1 MSAPRAFNITP
12 RMIHLQ
18 SFHWFKQFAE
28 GSILMD
34 TALDNIE
41 FALGSDFDS
50 GEWMDLAYCI
60 MMEPGC
66 WGDVEK
72 VWMQQ
77 LGIEESSSSSE
88 LPSQPSRGSIV
99 SGNQESSSAGLTST
113 SSVSTLSG
121 PLLNDPCA
129 WRLMMDWAKDKIRY
143 GELDDRMRKYGSR
156 YIHKEWKPLINEIF
170 LQSDPGAEDAVPAP
184 LVVQR
189 AMELQGVSLMATCAP
204 ALPFGA
210 SIHTAST
217 SSPGATH
224 RRHLSSR
231 GGVQRKRRKV
241 SASIF
246 IDMDAEEDKEG
257 EEEGEEEEEEEK
269 EEDEQE
275 EGGSIRRPQQ
285 AEPLGKRSYL
295 QSIDSLCKQFGS
307 DVGDSV
313 VVNRPP
319 NRQIPTG
326 IFPPPL
332 RNIYIVDFYSASSR
346 TFALEYIKLRG
357 LVATT
362 LPWLPH
368 RVYVEASCPLEVQQN
383 LPPSCSRSHKE
394 ITLLPPQEGT
404 SIMAFRAR
412 QVLPTRSWVRIRK
425 SMYTGDIGYVEESA
439 DSDAVIILIAPRRLP
454 YDLPKESGES
464 VRFDVELA
472 RMAGL
477 DLVPILSPSGAEI
490 GYSCDGQQFV
500 HGLFRLTLPADTLE
514 IVELPHPNDIRFHV
528 AAGIDPYFV
537 EETLNLFSAQ
547 FWREQDAVEIREG
560 DLRGK
565 KGALTNLRR
574 VFSLGDTLEIIA
586 GPFCGETG
594 YVVALHERTIVLVVM
609 WPNQTSE
616 DIEVSRFVVRSHL
629 QDHVLSLGPVAE
641 PHVVLPLS
649 EDEAL
654 PGDVVLST
662 SWKGKGKEDS
672 ERDPTP
678 SQSMVAMNASDL
690 RIERAPGTLT
700 LSKDKGY
707 NIAVGDTVEVARGQW
722 RHSQGVV
729 KAVDLIKASLDFVR
743 LEDGIQINVPIT
755 FSRKVKERF
764 DYGLSKFRSLKSLHN
779 RSFITPVVPRNVT
792 PPPSPGPSN
801 AGPSDAWSITP
812 DDIIRTQTPD
822 YGEVPWLFQSEF
834 CDFKSFHLGFNV
846 SVGFTQV
853 SLGKRV
859 VRTVCPDRFVGQNG
873 PAPSGSVCVTVTGHN
888 AGSAIQHLTIPARYL
903 TPANPTGKN
912 QLCLVLKGSQAG
924 RFSHFAGMLANP
936 LRSDAPE
943 GSPISG
949 DAGVPT
955 TQIFRTTTEVAQKR
969 KFCEDQDSALRPS
982 YQDLS
987 WYFAGLSG
995 VFHWYSGEDLDVINH
1010 LVFEAQE

>member
-18 SFHWFKQFAE
+18 SFRWFKQFAE

-41 FALGSDFDS
+41 FALGSNFDS

-60 MMEPGC
+60 VMEPGC

-88 LPSQPSRGSIV
+88 LPSQLSRGSIV
-99 SGNQESSSAGLTST
+99 SGNQESSSGLTST
-113 SSVSTLSG
+113 SSVSTSSG
-121 PLLNDPCA
+121 PLLNHPCA
-129 WRLMMDWAKDKIRY
+129 WCLMMDWAEDKIGY
-143 GELDDRMRKYGSR
+143 GELDDRMRRYGSR
-156 YIHKEWKPLINEIF
+156 YIHEEWKPLINEIF

-189 AMELQGVSLMATCAP
+189 AMELQGVSLTATCAP

-210 SIHTAST
+210 SIRTAST
-217 SSPGATH
+217 SSPGAT
-224 RRHLSSR
+224 RRRRLSSR

-246 IDMDAEEDKEG
+246 IDMDAEEDEEG
-257 EEEGEEEEEEEK
+257 EEEGEGEEEEEK

-285 AEPLGKRSYL
+285 AEPSGKRSYL
-295 QSIDSLCKQFGS
+295 QSIDSLCKRFGS
-307 DVGDSV
+307 NVGDSV

-319 NRQIPTG
+319 KRQIPT
-326 IFPPPL
+326 
-332 RNIYIVDFYSASSR
+332 ASSR

-425 SMYTGDIGYVEESA
+425 SMYKGDIGYVEESA
-439 DSDAVIILIAPRRLP
+439 DSDAVVILVAPRQLP
-454 YDLPKESGES
+454 YDLPEESGES
-464 VRFDVELA
+464 MRFDVELA

-500 HGLFRLTLPADTLE
+500 HGLFQLTLPADTLE

-565 KGALTNLRR
+565 KGALTNVDWHKRSAVVWCDDDAFECTLRELRR

-609 WPNQTSE
+609 RPNQTSE
-616 DIEVSRFVVRSHL
+616 DIEVSRFVVWSHL

-654 PGDVVLST
+654 PGDVVRVHHGPYAGQTGIIEWISPDGKV
-662 SWKGKGKEDS
+662 WMFNRGKGKGKEDS

-690 RIERAPGTLT
+690 RIERAPSTLT

-729 KAVDLIKASLDFVR
+729 KAVDLIKASLDFVC
-743 LEDGIQINVPIT
+743 LEDGIQINVPIM

-764 DYGLSKFRSLKSLHN
+764 DYGLSKFVGHDVWVIGSDKKGTRAMLRSLGRTSSWVAIFGQLIELKNNQVATPTGMLLDGTLLPLRLQRCLKSLHN
-779 RSFITPVVPRNVT
+779 QSFITPVVPRNVT

-812 DDIIRTQTPD
+812 DNIIRTQTPD

-859 VRTVCPDRFVGQNG
+859 VRTARPFNTSQSLLGTLRQPTP
-873 PAPSGSVCVTVTGHN
+873 PAKIN
-888 AGSAIQHLTIPARYL
+888 YAWYL
-903 TPANPTGKN
+903 RD
-912 QLCLVLKGSQAG
+912 LKQ
-924 RFSHFAGMLANP
+924 
-936 LRSDAPE
+936 
-943 GSPISG
+943 
-949 DAGVPT
+949 
-955 TQIFRTTTEVAQKR
+955 
-969 KFCEDQDSALRPS
+969 
-982 YQDLS
+982 
-987 WYFAGLSG
+987 
-995 VFHWYSGEDLDVINH
+995 EDLNSKSVVTEDGTTIQFSDICVA
-1010 LVFEAQE
+1010 FEYNRA

>member
-41 FALGSDFDS
+41 FALGSNFDS

-88 LPSQPSRGSIV
+88 LPSQLSRGSIV
-99 SGNQESSSAGLTST
+99 SGNQESSSVLTS
-113 SSVSTLSG
+113 SG

-129 WRLMMDWAKDKIRY
+129 WRLMMDWAKDKIGY
-143 GELDDRMRKYGSR
+143 GELDDRMRKYGSH
-156 YIHKEWKPLINEIF
+156 YIHEEWKPLINKIF

-189 AMELQGVSLMATCAP
+189 AMELQGVSLTATCAP

-217 SSPGATH
+217 SSPGTTH
-224 RRHLSSR
+224 CRRLSSR

-246 IDMDAEEDKEG
+246 IDMDAEEDEEG

-275 EGGSIRRPQQ
+275 EGGSICRPQQ
-285 AEPLGKRSYL
+285 AEPSGKRSYL
-295 QSIDSLCKQFGS
+295 QSIDSLCKRFGS
-307 DVGDSV
+307 DVGDLV

-319 NRQIPTG
+319 NRQIPTT
-326 IFPPPL
+326 
-332 RNIYIVDFYSASSR
+332 SSR

-357 LVATT
+357 LVAMT

-368 RVYVEASCPLEVQQN
+368 WVYVEASCPLEVQQN

-404 SIMAFRAR
+404 SIMVFRAR
-412 QVLPTRSWVRIRK
+412 QVLPTQSWVRIWK
-425 SMYTGDIGYVEESA
+425 SMYKGDIGYVEESA
-439 DSDAVIILIAPRRLP
+439 DSDAVVILIAPRRLP
-454 YDLPKESGES
+454 YDLPEESGES
-464 VRFDVELA
+464 VRFNVELA

-500 HGLFRLTLPADTLE
+500 HGLFRLTLPANTLE
-514 IVELPHPNDIRFHV
+514 IVELLHPNDI
-528 AAGIDPYFV
+528 
-537 EETLNLFSAQ
+537 
-547 FWREQDAVEIREG
+547 
-560 DLRGK
+560 
-565 KGALTNLRR
+565 
-574 VFSLGDTLEIIA
+574 SLGDMLEIIA

-616 DIEVSRFVVRSHL
+616 DIEVSRFIVWSHL

-654 PGDVVLST
+654 LGDVVQVHHGPYTGQTGIIEWISPDGKV
-662 SWKGKGKEDS
+662 WMFNRGKGKGKEDS

-690 RIERAPGTLT
+690 HIERAPGTLT

-707 NIAVGDTVEVARGQW
+707 NIAVGDMVEVARGQW
-722 RHSQGVV
+722 HHSQGVV
-729 KAVDLIKASLDFVR
+729 KAVDLIKASLDFVH

-755 FSRKVKERF
+755 FSHKVKERF
-764 DYGLSKFRSLKSLHN
+764 DYGLSKTGMLLDGTLLPLQLQRSLKSLHN
-779 RSFITPVVPRNVT
+779 RSFITPVVPHNVT

-801 AGPSDAWSITP
+801 AGPSDAWSVTP
-812 DDIIRTQTPD
+812 DDIIQTQTPD

-853 SLGKRV
+853 SLGKRIVRTARPFNTSQSLLGTLCQPTPPAKINYAWYLRDLKQEDSNSKSVVTEDGTTIQFSDICVAFEYNHAV
-859 VRTVCPDRFVGQNG
+859 VR
-873 PAPSGSVCVTVTGHN
+873 
-888 AGSAIQHLTIPARYL
+888 
-903 TPANPTGKN
+903 
-912 QLCLVLKGSQAG
+912 
-924 RFSHFAGMLANP
+924 
-936 LRSDAPE
+936 
-943 GSPISG
+943 
-949 DAGVPT
+949 
-955 TQIFRTTTEVAQKR
+955 
-969 KFCEDQDSALRPS
+969 
-982 YQDLS
+982 
-987 WYFAGLSG
+987 GLN
-995 VFHWYSGEDLDVINH
+995 L
-1010 LVFEAQE
+1010 